1 MVELRDGRGTPVS
14 AESASRS
21 IVERVKSPGTVS
33 PAGNPILSDAES
45 KAPQW
50 GQLAAAGGVSAL
62 QLGQIIGGSSGIPRP
77 EHDAAGN
84 RNPG

>member
-1 MVELRDGRGTPVS
+1 MSGSIGVGGVIVDTVTPGPMVELRVGRGTPVS

-45 KAPQW
+45 RAPQW

-62 QLGQIIGGSSGIPRP
+62 QLGQFI
-77 EHDAAGN
+77 
-84 RNPG
+84 